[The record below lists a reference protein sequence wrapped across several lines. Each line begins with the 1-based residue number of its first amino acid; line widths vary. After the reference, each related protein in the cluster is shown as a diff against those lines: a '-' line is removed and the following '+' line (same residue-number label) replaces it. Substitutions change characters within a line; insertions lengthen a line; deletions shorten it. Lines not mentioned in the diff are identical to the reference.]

1 MRINRRELL
10 MGGMAVTAA
19 RAMGASEPA
28 NRVFVGTFTYAQGQ
42 SIPTDFGENHQPSH
56 GLYGFAIDPA
66 TGVSGPA
73 QLVAE
78 TGNPAHVIPHS
89 NRRFIYV
96 CHGQSTVVNQ
106 QSPITAY
113 AIEGDK
119 LRELNTVLS
128 GGTGP
133 SHGVVD
139 KTGRNLLTVNFSSSS
154 VVSIRVN
161 ADGSLGERT
170 ALIGNPPGT
179 KVAPPLLPG
188 ATRAPASTSVSTA
201 VQTKPHCVVLSGSQ
215 RYALVAEIE
224 SNRCSIYR
232 FDADAG
238 SLELHGTASAAP
250 GAGPRHLAFDPSYR
264 FLYTA
269 DEGDSTITAWRW
281 NEQKG
286 ELAAM
291 QQLPTAP
298 AEVAKSNHPAH
309 VAVHPSGRFV
319 YVSNRSSATLA
330 GYRIHPKTGLLTAL
344 PDTPLASKSCWCFDI
359 DRTGAWLLAAIQTSD
374 CVQVFRI
381 DPATGALKPS
391 GQNLTVPLP
400 TCLRIV

>member
-1 MRINRRELL
+1 MGVTRRELL
-10 MGGMAVTAA
+10 QGGMAVTAV
-19 RAMGASEPA
+19 RALGSEAPA
-28 NRVFVGTFTYAQGQ
+28 IRAFVGTFTYAQGE
-42 SIPTDFGENHQPSH
+42 SIPADFGENHQPSH
-56 GLYGFAIDPA
+56 GLYGFTIDPA
-66 TGVSGPA
+66 TGVPGPVR
-73 QLVAE
+73 LVEE
-78 TGNPAHVIPHS
+78 TGNPAHLIVHS
-89 NRRFIYV
+89 NRRFLYV
-96 CHGQSTVVNQ
+96 CHGQSTLVNQ

-154 VVSIRVN
+154 VVSIRIN
-161 ADGSLGERT
+161 SDSSLGERT

-179 KVAPPLLPG
+179 KVPPPLLPG
-188 ATRAPASTSVSTA
+188 ETRAPANSGGVTA
-201 VQTKPHCVVLSGSQ
+201 VQTKPHCVVLSGSE

-224 SNRCSIYR
+224 ANRCSIFR

-238 SLELHGTASAAP
+238 SLTLHGTASAAQ

-281 NEQKG
+281 NEQNG
-286 ELAAM
+286 ELTAM

-298 AEVAKSNHPAH
+298 AGFAKSNHPAH
-309 VAVHPSGRFV
+309 VAVHPNGRFV
-319 YVSNRSSATLA
+319 YVSNRGSGTLA
-330 GYRIHPKTGLLTAL
+330 GYRIDRKTGALTAL

-359 DRTGAWLLAAIQTSD
+359 DRTGAWLLAAIQTGD
-374 CVQVFRI
+374 CVQAFRI
-381 DPATGALKPS
+381 NPVTGALKPS
-391 GQNLTVPLP
+391 AQNLTVPLP
-400 TCLRIV
+400 VCLRIV